1 MSDNFFSSPVKLIN
15 STQYETDRR
24 NYHNAKAPRTRYFME
39 IFANY
44 WKGKKYHLL
53 VELRAAKRPLLN
65 LVAFF
70 LYLDNCT
77 SFRAL
82 MNPPAGQIDV
92 FEKTHLRIDR
102 FIILSWRSGERV
114 VVQIWRWRNI
124 CGNKWWSQLRHY
136 IINQGYYIF
145 IRT

>member
-1 MSDNFFSSPVKLIN
+1 VTTSFPLQLNSLTRHNTKQTDVIIITRKLHERDIL
-15 STQYETDRR
+15 
-24 NYHNAKAPRTRYFME
+24 
-39 IFANY
+39 
-44 WKGKKYHLL
+44 WKFLPIIERAKKYHLL

-124 CGNKWWSQLRHY
+124 CGNK
-136 IINQGYYIF
+136 
-145 IRT
+145 